1 MRRASDSDAK
11 DERSTAAAGNEAL
24 DEKPPVSAR
33 PFLVVVA
40 LAVFVTVLTGNVVNV
55 VIPLMREEFGASAA
69 GVGWIITGYALAYAI
84 GVPLYGRVSDFFGVR
99 RVFALGLLGFAAGGL
114 VCALAPSLSVLVAG
128 RILQGIG
135 GAAVPALATVS
146 VAKVLP
152 PGERGAALGVVAS
165 SVGVGSAAGPVVGG
179 IVGQFAG
186 WRPLFLGTLV
196 LMLLLVPFAL
206 RVLPGGA
213 SEDERRGFDL
223 LGGVLLGLGAGLFLF
238 GITQGQGEGFAS
250 FSSWGSFLGAV
261 VALVGF
267 VRRINAVSEPFVSA
281 SLFRNR
287 AYVAALIVGFLAS
300 LVNLSVLFFV
310 PMLLVEVN
318 GLSAGAAGIALTP
331 GAVALAV
338 LSPFTGRLSDR
349 TGARLPLVA
358 GLALMGLSAL
368 FVSTFAGASPVLIA
382 AGVVGVGSGF
392 ALVQSPANNAAA
404 NALPEEEIGGGLG
417 IFSGAFFLGSG
428 TGPALIGALLAA
440 RQEAGLDAINP
451 MYTQG
456 AAPFSDGFLALG
468 AVALVA
474 LVAATRLREGSGKS
488 KGGG

>member
-1 MRRASDSDAK
+1 MSAK
-11 DERSTAAAGNEAL
+11 DEPIEGGGGTST
-24 DEKPPVSAR
+24 R
-33 PFLVVVA
+33 PFLAVVA

-55 VIPLMREEFGASAA
+55 VIPLMRDEFGASAA

-84 GVPLYGRVSDFFGVR
+84 GVPLYGRLSDFFGVR

-114 VCALAPSLSVLVAG
+114 VCALAPSLPVLVVG
-128 RILQGIG
+128 RILQGVG

-186 WRPLFLGTLV
+186 WRPLFVGTLV

-238 GITQGQGEGFAS
+238 GVTQGQGEGFTS
-250 FSSWGSFLGAV
+250 FSAWGSFLGAV

-267 VRRINAVSEPFVSA
+267 VWRINTVADPFVSA

-287 AYVAALIVGFLAS
+287 TYVAALIVGFLAS

-310 PMLLVEVN
+310 PMLLVDVN
-318 GLSAGAAGIALTP
+318 GLSAAAAGIALTP
-331 GAVALAV
+331 GAVALAA

-349 TGARLPLVA
+349 IGARPPLLA
-358 GLALMGLSAL
+358 GLALMGFSVL
-368 FVSTFAGASPVLIA
+368 FVSTFAGASPALIA

-404 NALPEEEIGGGLG
+404 NALPEKEVGGGMG

-428 TGPALIGALLAA
+428 TGPALIGAFLAA
-440 RQEAGLDAINP
+440 RQEAESGAINP
-451 MYTQG
+451 LYTQG
-456 AAPFSDGFLALG
+456 AAPFSDAFLAVG

-474 LVAATRLREGSGKS
+474 LVTAIGLREGGDTS
-488 KGGG
+488 KGGE